1 MLSHPTLETLH
12 DLGLH
17 GCAAGFRALE
27 ADPAAAALSHGEWL
41 AVMLEH
47 EVTHRRQKRFAARA
61 ARAKLRHAAVIE
73 EVNYRAVRG
82 LDRTLFRLRSEY
94 LAGSVGIRSPD
105 RRYPTE
111 PSVHELLPWE
121 WKRLREQATAA

>member
-17 GCAAGFRALE
+17 GCAAGFKALE

-47 EVTHRRQKRFAARA
+47 EATHRRQKRFAARA

-73 EVNYRAVRG
+73 EVI
-82 LDRTLFRLRSEY
+82 LDRIIHTAYRINLSGETLRKPE
-94 LAGSVGIRSPD
+94 AG
-105 RRYPTE
+105 E
-111 PSVHELLPWE
+111 
-121 WKRLREQATAA
+121 EQE